1 MAMRRRFDGE
11 FCDNCCNKKDILVYT
26 YDIINQKKLMG
37 GIIEMEIK
45 KTLEGEKLTVAISG
59 RLDTTT
65 APELEEALKES
76 MDGISELVI
85 DFTETEYISSAGL
98 RVLLS
103 AQKTMNKQG
112 SMIVTG
118 VNDVIMEIFEVT
130 GFVDILDIQ

>member
-1 MAMRRRFDGE
+1 
-11 FCDNCCNKKDILVYT
+11 
-26 YDIINQKKLMG
+26 
-37 GIIEMEIK
+37 MEIK
-45 KTLEGEKLTVAISG
+45 KTLEGEKLAVAISG